1 MTKRHILALALTLA
15 GLVLVISPAGA
26 EVASQATSIRRTFYP
41 FHIDANHSD
50 AILNADQD
58 GTGSIANFS
67 DGGTN
72 EYTFDQSSATFVNQ
86 LNLSDDLK
94 VGDGTPGVTLNGEDV
109 YIEGTLE
116 VDGASNLAG
125 AITFGSGGLTLG
137 GVVTNAEDLE
147 HIGLMTHLTTAFT
160 YTASAGGTVTL
171 ATIGAGEEW
180 LVHEVLL
187 EVTTNFDATGDD
199 AVLTIGDGNDPDG
212 FCVLA
217 DAELQAADTE
227 GTGWSAGW
235 QCQVAATRGVY
246 QDGTGGFMYDEGSTE
261 TIDAVI
267 SASGNDL
274 SAGAATAHIWYTR
287 LP

>member
-1 MTKRHILALALTLA
+1 MRTMKTLAAFGLAIAVGALAVFPVA
-15 GLVLVISPAGA
+15 SPASA
-26 EVASQATSIRRTFYP
+26 DALQQAFRRWGQTFVVTSV
-41 FHIDANHSD
+41 SD
-50 AILNADQD
+50 AALDVDQR
-58 GTGSIANFS
+58 GPGSIANFS
-67 DGGTN
+67 DGGTD
-72 EYTFDQSSATFVNQ
+72 EYTFDQTSATFVNQ

-94 VGDGTPGVTLNGEDV
+94 IGNGTPGVTLNGEDA

-116 VDGASNLAG
+116 VDGATQFDGGFTLAG
-125 AITFGSGGLTLG
+125 AI
-137 GVVTNAEDLE
+137 TNAEDLE
-147 HIGLMTHLTTAFT
+147 HIGVVTHVTTAFT
-160 YTASAGGTVTL
+160 YTAAAGGTVTL

-180 LVHEVLL
+180 LVHNIYI
-187 EVTTNFDATGDD
+187 EVTSNFNCTGDD
-199 AVLTIGDGNDPDG
+199 CTMVIGDGNDPDG

-246 QDGTGGFMYDEGSTE
+246 QDGTGGFMYDEASTE

-267 SASGNDL
+267 SETSGTTL
-274 SAGAATAHIWYTR
+274 AAGAATAHIFYTR